1 MIRFRAFSALLSYNT
16 NEATSTF
23 CPHVL
28 CSFNHW
34 LSNEQTF
41 SQNCKRFRKLLASVL
56 RRDESE
62 AVSQSCHIVN
72 YQHFRMR
79 YILKTQNNCIF
90 CHRGCF
96 FNSKKKLNN
105 FHFHFPE
112 LFELIKEHNSSFPDK
127 QDLQGCASAILR
139 IQDVYNISAERIA
152 SGKLSHKTL
161 SPEMDAAHCLE
172 LGFMRHHWEQYEE
185 AYGWLIEAWK
195 RMNPQDNSSGITTK
209 DVLQYLIWAEYKV
222 I

>member
-1 MIRFRAFSALLSYNT
+1 M
-16 NEATSTF
+16 
-23 CPHVL
+23 
-28 CSFNHW
+28 
-34 LSNEQTF
+34 
-41 SQNCKRFRKLLASVL
+41 SQG
-56 RRDESE
+56 
-62 AVSQSCHIVN
+62 CHIVN
-72 YQHFRMR
+72 YQHFKTTVSSAVEKVFL
-79 YILKTQNNCIF
+79 ILT
-90 CHRGCF
+90 
-96 FNSKKKLNN
+96 KLNN
-105 FHFHFPE
+105 FHFPE

-127 QDLQGCASAILR
+127 QDLQGCALAILR

-172 LGFMRHHWEQYEE
+172 LGFMRHQWEQYEE

-209 DVLQYLIWAEYKV
+209 DILQYLIWAEYKV